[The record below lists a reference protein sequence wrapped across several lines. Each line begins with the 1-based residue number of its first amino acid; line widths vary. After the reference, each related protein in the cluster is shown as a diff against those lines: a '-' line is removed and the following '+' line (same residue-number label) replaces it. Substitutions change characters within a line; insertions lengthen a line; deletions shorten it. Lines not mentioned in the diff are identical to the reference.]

1 MKVKLLEHSK
11 LSNTA
16 IATRTAWD
24 SFHKGGNYT
33 EPTDKISEDDIK
45 LIKRVALKFKH
56 ASTLEQLT
64 YNISIKGISRALLQ
78 QWSRSRL
85 ISQTVKSTRYV
96 SGSKMA
102 LKKTQDKEL
111 NEFIE
116 EYFIELL
123 NRFGHL
129 SNDVIKYGYPE
140 AITTDL
146 IVQVNAR
153 ELRHIFSL
161 RTKKD
166 AMQEYRELMF
176 EIYQQLPKEHR
187 FLYEEYIYE

>member
-1 MKVKLLEHSK
+1 MKVTLLEHSK

-33 EPTDKISEDDIK
+33 EPTDTISEDDLK

-96 SGSKMA
+96 SGSKMS
-102 LKKTQDKEL
+102 LKKTQDEEL
-111 NEFIE
+111 NIFIE
-116 EYFIELL
+116 NYFTELL
-123 NRFGHL
+123 SKFGHL
-129 SNDVIKYGYPE
+129 SNDVLKYGYPE
-140 AITTDL
+140 AVMTDL

-161 RTKKD
+161 RVKKD
-166 AMQEYRELMF
+166 AMKEYQELML